1 MTNPADLFQANEPMK
16 PRALTYTEMMN
27 GGRHQMDEAE
37 HAREQELQQR
47 VDALQKDV
55 DQLEQA
61 LADEGTNSIPL
72 DRAVSWSC

>member
-1 MTNPADLFQANEPMK
+1 MAEPIK

-27 GGRHQMDEAE
+27 GGRQQMDEAE

-47 VDALQKDV
+47 VDALQKDA

-61 LADEGTNSIPL
+61 LAGEGTNSIPL
-72 DRAVSWSC
+72 DRAVS

>member
-1 MTNPADLFQANEPMK
+1 MAEPIK

-27 GGRHQMDEAE
+27 SGRQQMDEAE

-61 LADEGTNSIPL
+61 LAGEGTNSIPL
-72 DRAVSWSC
+72 DRAVS

>member
-1 MTNPADLFQANEPMK
+1 
-16 PRALTYTEMMN
+16 MMN
-27 GGRHQMDEAE
+27 SGRQQMDEAE

-61 LADEGTNSIPL
+61 LADEGTNPIPL
-72 DRAVSWSC
+72 DRAVS

>member
-1 MTNPADLFQANEPMK
+1 MTNPADLFQANEPTK

-27 GGRHQMDEAE
+27 GGRQQMDEAE
-37 HAREQELQQR
+37 HAREQELLQR

-61 LADEGTNSIPL
+61 LADEGTNPIPL
-72 DRAVSWSC
+72 DRAVS

>member
-1 MTNPADLFQANEPMK
+1 MAEPIK
-16 PRALTYTEMMN
+16 PRALTYAAMMN
-27 GGRHQMDEAE
+27 GGRQQMDEAE

-72 DRAVSWSC
+72 DRAVS

>member
-1 MTNPADLFQANEPMK
+1 MAEPIK
-16 PRALTYTEMMN
+16 PRALTFTEMIN
-27 GGRHQMDEAE
+27 VGRQQMDEAE

-72 DRAVSWSC
+72 DRAVS